1 MVEGMKEKKL
11 YSFWKGLGLFLLP
24 ILLALPAL
32 FLSGYLASEK
42 ISPLMVQIIAF
53 FIMAIPNII
62 VVEGGDVMVYLGL
75 FFYIFRRHRIAQM
88 VTLTPVSLF
97 VYLTDPTSVQW
108 MMVFAVIPMYFYNG
122 EKVVV

>member
-32 FLSGYLASEK
+32 FLSGYLASEN

-53 FIMAIPNII
+53 FIMAIPNIL

-122 EKVVV
+122 

>member
-1 MVEGMKEKKL
+1 MKEKKL

-32 FLSGYLASEK
+32 FLSGYLASEN

-97 VYLTDPTSVQW
+97 VYLTDPTFVQW

>member
-32 FLSGYLASEK
+32 FLSGYLASEN

-62 VVEGGDVMVYLGL
+62 VVEGGMSW
-75 FFYIFRRHRIAQM
+75 F
-88 VTLTPVSLF
+88 TL
-97 VYLTDPTSVQW
+97 
-108 MMVFAVIPMYFYNG
+108 VFSFISSADTA
-122 EKVVV
+122 

>member
-32 FLSGYLASEK
+32 FLLGYLASEN

-53 FIMAIPNII
+53 FIMAIPNIL

-88 VTLTPVSLF
+88 VTLTLVSLF
-97 VYLTDPTSVQW
+97 CLLYTSD
-108 MMVFAVIPMYFYNG
+108 AAD
-122 EKVVV
+122 E

>member
-32 FLSGYLASEK
+32 FLSGYLASEN
-42 ISPLMVQIIAF
+42 ISPLMVQIIAL
-53 FIMAIPNII
+53 FIMAIPNIL
-62 VVEGGDVMVYLGL
+62 VVEGGYVMVYLGL

-88 VTLTPVSLF
+88 VTLTLVSLF

>member
-1 MVEGMKEKKL
+1 
-11 YSFWKGLGLFLLP
+11 
-24 ILLALPAL
+24 
-32 FLSGYLASEK
+32 
-42 ISPLMVQIIAF
+42 
-53 FIMAIPNII
+53 MAIPNII